1 MAVMDVVDMISVLD
15 RLVAAVWTVLVF
27 GDRVMHFMLIGCSH
41 DSFSSSADQAE
52 RLFQT
57 AREVARRVT
66 LPSELK
72 SAPRA
77 CPGLPS
83 VFEEGGSEQQVQCF
97 GDAGVGD
104 DDALLS
110 TLASFRNHDSKHWPS
125 AMTT

>member
-15 RLVAAVWTVLVF
+15 RLVAAVGTVLVF

-52 RLFQT
+52 TILQT

-83 VFEEGGSEQQVQCF
+83 VFEEGGSEQQVQRI

-104 DDALLS
+104 GDALLS
-110 TLASFRNHDSKHWPS
+110 AFATLRNPDSGHWPS